1 MKSLERTTKCFAPG
15 RKKRRIMTEDSA
27 LEKWEYR
34 EHTRVKHELLK
45 KYLGAWIKILGKFHR
60 KILFFDGFAG
70 RGEYADETGKIV
82 VLGSPV
88 IALESAAELLKYCE
102 EKKRKLYFEKFIC
115 IAIEKDKINFENLQ
129 SIIAREKTRI
139 GFEGNLDTRLI
150 NNEFAH
156 VIDQLLDEI
165 GAKIAPSFF
174 FIDPF
179 GFSGVPFET
188 VKKILSL
195 PRTEIFFTFM
205 TSYINRFLTLPG
217 IEGVL
222 DGLYPTSEW
231 REVYKIQ
238 DWQKRDQA
246 LKDLYIKSLLENASV
261 KYAWAFRVCMDEKYQ
276 TLYYLIHATNHF
288 DGLKI
293 MKDIMYGEGTSGS
306 FAYLGP
312 EESKYKGQLEL
323 FGDDLTSLKKYLVDA
338 FKGQTKTFAEILER
352 TYVHT
357 QFVESH
363 CKEAIRQLEN
373 EKDRKIKIE
382 GKGPKGGI
390 NKSTII
396 TFLKN
401 NPTRTSLPVSI
412 LRTLSE
418 IKIHYKEYKGLNGR
432 KETLVERV
440 NDGSIIARFDKT
452 PLPIKTTDVVCPHFL
467 ELKWAYGCPYD
478 CAWCYLKGTFRFQPK
493 GKSPVVKPYEKIE
506 AHTKKF
512 LEEVKT
518 PEILNTG
525 EIADSLMHENVGE
538 PFSKLIIPMFETQQR
553 HKVLFL
559 TKSFNVD
566 NLLEIRPHKQAIISF
581 SVNAAPVAERWEKA
595 PSVLKRIE
603 AAKKVFDAGYE
614 VRIRIDPMVPI
625 EGWQGHYLQLLE
637 MLFDNFMPE
646 RITLGS
652 LRGLQT
658 TINGC
663 EDKSW
668 VKYLKDSSNWGK
680 KIDFKTRYTLY
691 STMVG
696 RLRSKYGFNKVA
708 LCKETIEM
716 WNALKMDYKK
726 IRCNCVL

>member
-1 MKSLERTTKCFAPG
+1 
-15 RKKRRIMTEDSA
+15 MTEDSA
-27 LEKWEYR
+27 LKKWEYK
-34 EHTRVKHELLK
+34 EHTRVKHILLK
-45 KYLGAWIKILGKFHR
+45 KYLAAWIPILGR
-60 KILFFDGFAG
+60 WNSKICYFDGFAG
-70 RGEYADETGKIV
+70 RGEYADGT
-82 VLGSPV
+82 LGSPI
-88 IALESAAELLKYCE
+88 IALNVAD
-102 EKKRKLYFEKFIC
+102 KLASYFDKLIFFFV
-115 IAIEKDKINFENLQ
+115 EKDGDNFKNLGEVLERERPNIKNRGKIEVKKEN
-129 SIIAREKTRI
+129 
-139 GFEGNLDTRLI
+139 D
-150 NNEFAH
+150 EFAN
-156 VIDQLLDEI
+156 VAEQIFEYLEKEKSVLV
-165 GAKIAPSFF
+165 PSFF

-179 GFSGVPFET
+179 GFSGVPFT
-188 VKKILSL
+188 TIQKILSN
-195 PRTEIFFTFM
+195 PKTEVFFTFM
-205 TSYINRFLTLPG
+205 VRDMARF
-217 IEGVL
+217 IEH
-222 DGLYPTSEW
+222 S
-231 REVYKIQ
+231 Q
-238 DWQKRDQA
+238 
-246 LKDLYIKSLLENASV
+246 LKDTLTELFGTEEWKSLIQVPNREKALIELYRKQLHEMGRVEYGWS
-261 KYAWAFRVCMDEKYQ
+261 FRVCESNRLR
-276 TLYYLIHATNHF
+276 TLYYLIHATNNFKGHS
-288 DGLKI
+288 I
-293 MKDIMYGEGTSGS
+293 MKGIMYNQSAQRD

-312 EESKYKGQLEL
+312 EDISARSQMTL
-323 FGDDLTSLKKYLVDA
+323 FNVNDIGELKKYLLEKFNAGTLTYEDVQEKVCHPWYSEPPYIDKHFRQALKELEKEDKVKVDRVTSKTE
-338 FKGQTKTFAEILER
+338 KGL
-352 TYVHT
+352 
-357 QFVESH
+357 SGS
-363 CKEAIRQLEN
+363 
-373 EKDRKIKIE
+373 DKIIF
-382 GKGPKGGI
+382 P
-390 NKSTII
+390 
-396 TFLKN
+396 KN
-401 NPTRTSLPVSI
+401 NPGRTNLSVSI
-412 LRTLSE
+412 LRTFGE
-418 IKIHYKEYKGLNGR
+418 VKIHYGKYEQIDGKKEI
-432 KETLVERV
+432 LVERV
-440 NDGSIIARFDKT
+440 NDGSIITRFDKT

-478 CAWCYLKGTFRFQPK
+478 CAWCYLKGTFRFQPN

-538 PFSKLIIPMFETQQR
+538 PFSKFIIPMFETQQR

-566 NLLEIRPHKQAIISF
+566 NLLEIRPHKQVIISF
-581 SVNAAPVAERWEKA
+581 SVNAAPVAKRWEKA

-637 MLFDNFMPE
+637 MLFDNLMPE

>member
-1 MKSLERTTKCFAPG
+1 
-15 RKKRRIMTEDSA
+15 MTEDSA
-27 LEKWEYR
+27 LKKWEYK
-34 EHTRVKHELLK
+34 EHTRVKHILLK
-45 KYLGAWIKILGKFHR
+45 KYLAAWIPILGR
-60 KILFFDGFAG
+60 WNSKICYFDGFAG
-70 RGEYADETGKIV
+70 RGEYADGT
-82 VLGSPV
+82 LGSPI
-88 IALESAAELLKYCE
+88 IALNVAD
-102 EKKRKLYFEKFIC
+102 KLASYFDKLIFFFV
-115 IAIEKDKINFENLQ
+115 EKDGDNFKNLGEVLERERPNIKNRGKIEVKKEN
-129 SIIAREKTRI
+129 
-139 GFEGNLDTRLI
+139 D
-150 NNEFAH
+150 EFAN
-156 VIDQLLDEI
+156 VAEQIFEYLEKEKSVLV
-165 GAKIAPSFF
+165 PSFF

-179 GFSGVPFET
+179 GFSGVPFT
-188 VKKILSL
+188 TIQKILSN
-195 PRTEIFFTFM
+195 PKTEVFFTFM
-205 TSYINRFLTLPG
+205 VRDMARF
-217 IEGVL
+217 IEH
-222 DGLYPTSEW
+222 S
-231 REVYKIQ
+231 Q
-238 DWQKRDQA
+238 
-246 LKDLYIKSLLENASV
+246 LKDTLTELFGTEEWKSLIQVPNREKALIELYRKQLHEMGRVEYGWS
-261 KYAWAFRVCMDEKYQ
+261 FRVCESNRLR
-276 TLYYLIHATNHF
+276 TLYYLIHATNNFKGHS
-288 DGLKI
+288 I
-293 MKDIMYGEGTSGS
+293 MKGIMYNQSAQRD

-312 EESKYKGQLEL
+312 EDISARSQMTL
-323 FGDDLTSLKKYLVDA
+323 FNVNDIGELKKYLLEKFNAGTLTYEDVQEKVCHPWYSEPPYIDKHFRQALKELEKEDKVKVDRVTSKTE
-338 FKGQTKTFAEILER
+338 KGL
-352 TYVHT
+352 
-357 QFVESH
+357 SGS
-363 CKEAIRQLEN
+363 
-373 EKDRKIKIE
+373 DKIIF
-382 GKGPKGGI
+382 P
-390 NKSTII
+390 
-396 TFLKN
+396 KN
-401 NPTRTSLPVSI
+401 NPGRTNLSVSI
-412 LRTLSE
+412 LRTFGE
-418 IKIHYKEYKGLNGR
+418 VKIHYGKYEQIDGKKEI
-432 KETLVERV
+432 LVERV
-440 NDGSIIARFDKT
+440 NDGSIITRFDKT

-478 CAWCYLKGTFRFQPK
+478 CAWCYLKGTFRFQPN

-538 PFSKLIIPMFETQQR
+538 PFSKFIIPMFETQQR

-566 NLLEIRPHKQAIISF
+566 NLLEIRPHKQVIISF
-581 SVNAAPVAERWEKA
+581 SVNAAPVAKRWEKA

-637 MLFDNFMPE
+637 MLFDNLMPE

-726 IRCNCVL
+726 IRCNCVW

>member
-1 MKSLERTTKCFAPG
+1 
-15 RKKRRIMTEDSA
+15 MTEDSA
-27 LEKWEYR
+27 LKKWEYR
-34 EHTRVKHELLK
+34 EHTRVKHILLG
-45 KYLGAWIKILGKFHR
+45 KYLAAWIPILGR
-60 KILFFDGFAG
+60 RNPKICYFDGFAG
-70 RGEYADETGKIV
+70 KGEYTDST
-82 VLGSPV
+82 LGSPL
-88 IALESAAELLKYCE
+88 IALKVAD
-102 EKKRKLYFEKFIC
+102 KLGSYFDKLIC
-115 IAIEKDKINFENLQ
+115 FFVEKDGDNFKNLEEVLE
-129 SIIAREKTRI
+129 REKPNI
-139 GFEGNLDTRLI
+139 KNWGKIEVVKEND
-150 NNEFAH
+150 EFAN
-156 VIDQLLDEI
+156 VTEQVFEYLEKQKSTL
-165 GAKIAPSFF
+165 APSFF

-179 GFSGVPFET
+179 GFSGVPFKT
-188 VKKILSL
+188 IQKALSN
-195 PRTEIFFTFM
+195 PKTEVFFTFM
-205 TSYINRFLTLPG
+205 VRDVARF
-217 IEGVL
+217 IEH
-222 DGLYPTSEW
+222 P
-231 REVYKIQ
+231 Q
-238 DWQKRDQA
+238 
-246 LKDLYIKSLLENASV
+246 LKDTLTELFGTDEWKDLIQMPNREKALIELYRKQLHKIAGV
-261 KYAWAFRVCMDEKYQ
+261 KYSWHFRVSESGRLR
-276 TLYYLIHATNHF
+276 TLYYLIHATNNFKGHS
-288 DGLKI
+288 I
-293 MKDIMYGEGTSGS
+293 MKSIMCNQSAQGD

-312 EESKYKGQLEL
+312 EDVATRSQMRLFNVEDIGEL
-323 FGDDLTSLKKYLVDA
+323 KEYLSEKFIAETLTYDDIQEKVCHPWYSEPPYIDKHFRQALKELAK
-338 FKGQTKTFAEILER
+338 
-352 TYVHT
+352 
-357 QFVESH
+357 
-363 CKEAIRQLEN
+363 
-373 EKDRKIKIE
+373 E
-382 GKGPKGGI
+382 GKVKVDRVTSKTEKGLSG
-390 NKSTII
+390 SDRII
-396 TFLKN
+396 FPEG
-401 NPTRTSLPVSI
+401 NPTETDASVSVPRI
-412 LRTLSE
+412 SGE
-418 IKIHYKEYKGLNGR
+418 IRIHYKEYKQLDGR
-432 KETLVERV
+432 REILVERV
-440 NDGSIIARFDKT
+440 NDGSIITRFDKT

-478 CAWCYLKGTFRFQPK
+478 CAWCYLKGTFRFQPN

-566 NLLEIRPHKQAIISF
+566 NLLEIRPHKQVIISF
-581 SVNAAPVAERWEKA
+581 SVNAAPVAKRWEKA

-637 MLFDNFMPE
+637 MLFDNLMPE

-726 IRCNCVL
+726 IRCNCVW